1 MKIEFKMSGSF
12 EYDTNYLLS
21 SRWFRITINGRAI
34 LNQLSKDFY
43 IYFVRRM
50 NK

>member
-1 MKIEFKMSGSF
+1 MKVEFKLGGSIG
-12 EYDTNYLLS
+12 DSNYMLS
-21 SRWFRITINGRAI
+21 SHWFRITINGRAV

-43 IYFVRRM
+43 VYFVRRM